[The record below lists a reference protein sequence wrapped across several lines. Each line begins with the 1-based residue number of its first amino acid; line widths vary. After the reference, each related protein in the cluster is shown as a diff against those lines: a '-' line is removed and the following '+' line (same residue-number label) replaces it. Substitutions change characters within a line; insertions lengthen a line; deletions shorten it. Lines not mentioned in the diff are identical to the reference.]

1 MYIINSGHTLIS
13 CSSWLLYTCT
23 RLSLQLF
30 TCISIH
36 RNSRSVRLC
45 WKKLQIKTASDK
57 EKWVVVLCPQLT
69 SSDESDIDDD
79 GTEIIKRHALPWLSL
94 KEELMMPASKTR
106 ALKQRHK
113 QSRELRESSLV
124 GKRLAKRSSLL
135 GHSYDHDYNK
145 QCLHYAYRQHLV
157 PIYTCSSHCLIYLD
171 RDYLE

>member
-1 MYIINSGHTLIS
+1 MLEKASFL
-13 CSSWLLYTCT
+13 
-23 RLSLQLF
+23 
-30 TCISIH
+30 
-36 RNSRSVRLC
+36 
-45 WKKLQIKTASDK
+45 TASDK

-79 GTEIIKRHALPWLSL
+79 GTEIIKRHALPWLSSCVDEFKRRIDDASL
-94 KEELMMPASKTR
+94 KDKSPQAKRQT
-106 ALKQRHK
+106 KQRVEG
-113 QSRELRESSLV
+113 ELSIVR
-124 GKRLAKRSSLL
+124 KHLAKRSSLL